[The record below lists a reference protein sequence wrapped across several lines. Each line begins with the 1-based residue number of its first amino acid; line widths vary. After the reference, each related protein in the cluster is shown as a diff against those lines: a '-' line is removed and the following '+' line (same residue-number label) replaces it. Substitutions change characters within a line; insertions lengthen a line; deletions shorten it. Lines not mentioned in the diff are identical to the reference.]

1 MKRIM
6 KNCILKLLNFIKI
19 LNITYRELRASIKNT
34 KLSRRAYL
42 EAQMLMTAH
51 SLEKGMGI
59 KDSRVGYGQQKADYL
74 ADYLANYKKS
84 GYDLGKFSFIESL
97 KIFSVYLDYSELN
110 GVKLTALREKYNK
123 LFEGLNVKNKEK
135 FESFSAGYENL
146 EGSMVEEAKKFEF
159 DKFIE
164 TKHSIREF
172 KAELVNRD
180 LIIRAVNISNKAPSA
195 CNRQPVKIYC
205 TSNLEQAEQVDNLIT
220 GTHGF
225 KNNIQNFAVVTC
237 DRASFTASE
246 QYQWYINGG
255 IYVSYFTLALH
266 SLGIGSCIM
275 QWFAFYKTEKQLKNL
290 LEIKN
295 SEAIIAIIGY
305 GYYKDKFKCICA
317 QRKSSNET
325 VKFV

>member
-180 LIIRAVNISNKAPSA
+180 LIIRAVNISNKE
-195 CNRQPVKIYC
+195 I
-205 TSNLEQAEQVDNLIT
+205 
-220 GTHGF
+220 G
-225 KNNIQNFAVVTC
+225 
-237 DRASFTASE
+237 RAH
-246 QYQWYINGG
+246 
-255 IYVSYFTLALH
+255 V
-266 SLGIGSCIM
+266 
-275 QWFAFYKTEKQLKNL
+275 
-290 LEIKN
+290 
-295 SEAIIAIIGY
+295 
-305 GYYKDKFKCICA
+305 
-317 QRKSSNET
+317 
-325 VKFV
+325 